1 MPANIANNTKE
12 SNRDIKKKKKK
23 KWREMTNILSP
34 QKIRYLKIE
43 RKKGRKKEKILIF
56 VAIDSSIKIIFISET
71 KT

>member
-1 MPANIANNTKE
+1 M
-12 SNRDIKKKKKK
+12 S
-23 KWREMTNILSP
+23 NILSP